1 MYKLIE
7 FIRSI
12 YVVALFIL
20 LEVCMIVHYAR
31 STHYSRARLLA
42 KATQVVGGG
51 QNALAGVRRYF
62 RLERENR
69 ELLEYAASLQERL
82 AGYEAAAQSNFQI
95 PDAAR
100 LIAPVPPVKPVADT
114 AANEKADSLRPKK
127 HIDTHRRIEPTR
139 YRTITAAVISNS
151 INQPENFLV
160 LNRGTRDSVKKEMA
174 VVSSGGALVGYVV
187 DCTKNYAIALSV
199 LSNSFRTSGKLS
211 GSDYSGSIYWDGTD
225 PHTVMLGD
233 LSKYAD
239 PKPGQEVETTGS
251 LFFPDGIKIG
261 KIIDAQLNETGT
273 TYTARVELTARLS
286 GLSHVILVEN
296 RDLDEILGLLES
308 DNLKKYIRP

>member
-7 FIRSI
+7 FIRST
-12 YVVALFIL
+12 YVVVLFVIL
-20 LEVCMIVHYAR
+20 EAITIGHYAR
-31 STHYSRARLLA
+31 STHYARARLLA

-51 QNALAGVRRYF
+51 QHALSGIRRYF

-69 ELLEYAASLQERL
+69 ELLAYAASLQERL
-82 AGYEAAAQSNFQI
+82 ANYEAAALSDLSVHPFV
-95 PDAAR
+95 
-100 LIAPVPPVKPVADT
+100 LHTADT
-114 AANEKADSLRPKK
+114 TTVDRTDSTHRKDN
-127 HIDTHRRIEPTR
+127 DTHPRRTVEHKQ
-139 YRTITAAVISNS
+139 YRTIPAAVISNT
-151 INQPENFLV
+151 INKPENFIV
-160 LNRGTRDSVKKEMA
+160 LNRGKRDNVKKEMA
-174 VVSSGGALVGYVV
+174 VLSSGGALVGYVI
-187 DCTKNYAIALSV
+187 DCSERYSIALSV

-211 GSDYSGSIYWDGTD
+211 GSDYSGLIYWNGTD

-261 KIIDAQLNETGT
+261 KIIDARLNETGT

-286 GLSHVILVEN
+286 GLSHVLLVEN
-296 RDLDEILGLLES
+296 RDLDEIQGLLKS
-308 DNLKKYIRP
+308 DNIKQYLRP

>member
-12 YVVALFIL
+12 YVVVLFVL
-20 LEVCMIVHYAR
+20 LEVFMIVHYAR

-51 QNALAGVRRYF
+51 QSALAGVRRYF

-69 ELLEYAASLQERL
+69 ELLEYAAELQELL
-82 AGYEAAAQSNFQI
+82 AGYDAAAKSAVRFSGI
-95 PDAAR
+95 GLSA
-100 LIAPVPPVKPVADT
+100 ADT
-114 AANEKADSLRPKK
+114 TATETADSLAPKK
-127 HIDTHRRIEPTR
+127 TALPTLEDNR

-151 INQPENFLV
+151 INQPENFIV
-160 LNRGTRDSVKKEMA
+160 LNRGVRDGVKKEMA
-174 VVSSGGALVGYVV
+174 VVSAGGALVGYVV
-187 DCTKNYAIALSV
+187 DCTERYAIALSV

-211 GSDYSGSIYWDGTD
+211 GSDYFGLIYWTGAD
-225 PHTVMLGD
+225 PHTVLLGD
-233 LSKYAD
+233 LSKYAE

-261 KIIDAQLNETGT
+261 TVIDAELNETGT
-273 TYTARVELTARLS
+273 TYTARVELAARLS

-308 DNLKKYIRP
+308 ENLKKYLRP

>member
-7 FIRSI
+7 FIRST
-12 YVVALFIL
+12 YVVVLFVL
-20 LEVCMIVHYAR
+20 LEAFMIGHYAR
-31 STHYSRARLLA
+31 STHYARARLLA

-51 QNALAGVRRYF
+51 QNALAGIRRYF

-82 AGYEAAAQSNFQI
+82 AGYEAVAQSEFRLPVI
-95 PDAAR
+95 AR
-100 LIAPVPPVKPVADT
+100 HTTDTTKTEKP
-114 AANEKADSLRPKK
+114 DSLHPKAN
-127 HIDTHRRIEPTR
+127 DTRRRIENNR

-151 INQPENFLV
+151 INQPENFIV
-160 LNRGTRDSVKKEMA
+160 LNRGTRDNVKKEMA
-174 VVSSGGALVGYVV
+174 VLSSGGALVGYVV
-187 DCTKNYAIALSV
+187 DCSERYSIALSV
-199 LSNSFRTSGKLS
+199 LSNSFRTSGKLC
-211 GSDYSGSIYWDGTD
+211 GSDYFGLIYWDGTD
-225 PHTVMLGD
+225 PHTVLLGD

-261 KIIDAQLNETGT
+261 KVIDARLNETGT
-273 TYTARVELTARLS
+273 TYTARVELAARLS

-296 RDLDEILGLLES
+296 RDLDEILGLMES
-308 DNLKKYIRP
+308 DNLKKYIRN